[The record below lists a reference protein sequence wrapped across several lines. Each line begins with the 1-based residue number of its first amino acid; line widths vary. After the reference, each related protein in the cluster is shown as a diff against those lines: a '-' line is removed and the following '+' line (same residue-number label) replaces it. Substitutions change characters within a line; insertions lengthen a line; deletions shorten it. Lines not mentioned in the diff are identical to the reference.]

1 MRVIHDIP
9 PRKACPSF
17 SVSLGLIH
25 RSCINISY
33 RTKCKVLSS
42 ENRSIQIVFPCI
54 LFLQGPCHHYF
65 SSEVNV
71 SRDTLLSFFL
81 LFMWF
86 NFAKILQKSSILDN
100 FLQFCHSRI
109 TVSSIMF
116 CLSYVIYLLSS
127 YFK

>member
-1 MRVIHDIP
+1 MRVIHNIP
-9 PRKACPSF
+9 PGKARPSF
-17 SVSLGLIH
+17 RVSPGLIH
-25 RSCINISY
+25 RSRINISY

-42 ENRSIQIVFPCI
+42 ENRSIQTVFPCI
-54 LFLQGPCHHYF
+54 PFLQGPCCHYF

-86 NFAKILQKSSILDN
+86 NFAKTLQKSSIFDN

-116 CLSYVIYLLSS
+116 CLSYVIYLLPS